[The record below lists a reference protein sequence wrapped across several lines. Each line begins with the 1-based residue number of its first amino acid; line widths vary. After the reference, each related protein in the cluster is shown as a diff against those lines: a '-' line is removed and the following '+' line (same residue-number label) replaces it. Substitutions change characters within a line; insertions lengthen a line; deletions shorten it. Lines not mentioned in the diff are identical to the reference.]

1 MNNLK
6 KSFVGVIT
14 FICILFIL
22 TNGVTLLT
30 IINLPR
36 IIPSKRFKIF
46 LGGISNSIGSK
57 IVELITGSLQALH
70 GLQWEFDLPEHL
82 DTQTWY
88 LAMSNHQSWADIF
101 ILLAAGHKRM
111 PLLKFFM
118 KKELKWIPI
127 IYLVHKTIDMPFLNR
142 HSKKQIQKNPAL
154 KKLDYENAEKAAK
167 RFSRNPST
175 AFSFAE
181 GTRFTDEKHLAQDSP
196 YQNFL
201 TPKIGAL
208 AIALKGMPQV
218 NELVD
223 FTVVY
228 SSNKRSTWNFLCGE
242 MNHARV
248 KAIAYKIPRSL
259 KDKTFEQ
266 EEEYRA
272 EFKNFV
278 EDIWQK
284 KQEKLAKLE
293 F

>member
-6 KSFVGVIT
+6 KNFVGVIT

-70 GLQWEFDLPEHL
+70 GLQWEFDLPGHL

-101 ILLAAGHKRM
+101 ILLAAGYKKM

-142 HSKKQIQKNPAL
+142 HSKKQIQKTPAL

-181 GTRFTDEKHLAQDSP
+181 GTRFSNEKHLAQDSP
-196 YQNFL
+196 YKNFL

-218 NELVD
+218 NELID
-223 FTVVY
+223 FTVIY
-228 SSNKRSTWNFLCGE
+228 ATDKRSTWNFLCGE
-242 MNHARV
+242 MS
-248 KAIAYKIPRSL
+248 KAKVYAKAYEIPSAL
-259 KDKTFEQ
+259 KGKNFDQ
-266 EEEYRA
+266 EDEYRR
-272 EFKNFV
+272 EFKNFI
-278 EDIWQK
+278 EKIWK
-284 KQEKLAKLE
+284 EKQELYSELE

>member
-1 MNNLK
+1 
-6 KSFVGVIT
+6 
-14 FICILFIL
+14 
-22 TNGVTLLT
+22 
-30 IINLPR
+30 
-36 IIPSKRFKIF
+36 
-46 LGGISNSIGSK
+46 
-57 IVELITGSLQALH
+57 
-70 GLQWEFDLPEHL
+70 
-82 DTQTWY
+82 
-88 LAMSNHQSWADIF
+88 
-101 ILLAAGHKRM
+101 
-111 PLLKFFM
+111 M

-167 RFSRNPST
+167 RFTRNPST

-181 GTRFTDEKHLAQDSP
+181 GTRFTNEKHLAQDSP
-196 YQNFL
+196 YPNFL

-242 MNHARV
+242 MSHARV
-248 KAIAYKIPRSL
+248 EVTAYKIPSSL

-278 EDIWQK
+278 EDIWNK
-284 KQEKLAKLE
+284 DRVKRVYSDSIPRGYDTDTEIHAHHIYKGATGTWREILKEDDHDTMNERLSSE
-293 F
+293 LKRWGYEL